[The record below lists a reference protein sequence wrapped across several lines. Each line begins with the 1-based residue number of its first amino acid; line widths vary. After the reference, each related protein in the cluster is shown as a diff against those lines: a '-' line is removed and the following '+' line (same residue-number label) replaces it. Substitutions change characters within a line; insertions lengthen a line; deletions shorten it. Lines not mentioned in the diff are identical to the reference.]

1 MTTSEPDREI
11 AREPDREVAHQPD
24 RASAAS
30 VPEFLT
36 IGHSNRSLKEF
47 IDLLRDSG
55 AEVVVDVRKLP
66 GSNANPQFNEDVLGD
81 ALAAVGIEL
90 RRLDGLTG
98 RRPVSRDV
106 PFEVNAWWE
115 NRSFHNYADHALGAE
130 FATDIAKLL
139 GWGDERRCAVMCSE
153 AVWWRCHRRII
164 ADYLLAHDREVLH
177 VLGPGQTAE
186 AVLSSGAVVEEGPGG
201 SIGSATPG
209 DREDSTD
216 VRITYPE
223 R

>member
-1 MTTSEPDREI
+1 MTAGEPDREI
-11 AREPDREVAHQPD
+11 AHQPD

-30 VPEFLT
+30 VPDFLT
-36 IGHSNRSLKEF
+36 IGHSNRSLEEF

-106 PFEVNAWWE
+106 PFEVNGWWE

-130 FATDIAKLL
+130 FAADIAVLL
-139 GWGDERRCAVMCSE
+139 DWGDERRCAVMCSE

-186 AVLSSGAVVEEGPGG
+186 AVLSSGAVVEGGPGG
-201 SIGSATPG
+201 SAGSMPAD
-209 DREDSTD
+209 DRRDSAD
-216 VRITYPE
+216 VRITYPKQ
-223 R
+223 